1 MRESKVVTVSIPPRL
16 LRQAEKLARKEQ
28 RTKSE
33 VVRDALRLYLD
44 LQSDK
49 GFRLA
54 VRERARALKMRREED
69 VERVVDEVRK

>member
-1 MRESKVVTVSIPPRL
+1 MRQSKVVTVSIPPGL
-16 LRQAEKLARKEQ
+16 LREAEKMARREQ

-44 LQSDK
+44 LQSDR
-49 GFRLA
+49 GFRRA
-54 VRERARALKMRREED
+54 VRERAAALQILSEDD